1 MARPVAVSIATVL
14 LTSLLIW
21 TGDRSCRQLT
31 KPAATGGE
39 TVCADTGPTISA
51 IPGVVYVGDTFPI
64 IGSGFTPGSVI
75 NFFVATSTGVVNYGP
90 LIPTNILPDSLTVFL
105 PITVS
110 QGAGVAGV
118 QIVNTDESHVSSNT
132 SLALLQGD
140 ATLGFPSL
148 TAINE
153 VGLSPTSTETGV
165 ALANVETVVASG
177 SMVTLSGTG
186 FDTVNGVGVDLFC
199 DCPGSKVGPFF
210 LLSGNPGLSAN
221 SLTFPLPSGASGPA
235 TGPGAFQVTNLG
247 NSFKSAA
254 VSVPIGAQI
263 SIDSV
268 SQSGATVTVNG
279 SGFSG
284 LTVINLFNLQGGTV
298 VNLGGLTTAGIPAIA
313 LTLISDT
320 QMSFTLPAAIVAGP
334 AYVQALNP
342 PFIAFTS
349 SGNVSGGA
357 FDVL

>member
-1 MARPVAVSIATVL
+1 MAKPVAVSIAAVM
-14 LTSLLIW
+14 LTSVLIW
-21 TGDRSCRQLT
+21 TGDWSCQLT
-31 KPAATGGE
+31 KPLSADAGPA
-39 TVCADTGPTISA
+39 CADSGPTITAVPA
-51 IPGVVYVGDTFPI
+51 IVYVGDNFPI

-75 NFFVATSTGVVNYGP
+75 NFFVATSSSVINYGP
-90 LIPTNILPDSLTVFL
+90 LIPTNILPNSLTVFL

-110 QGAGVAGV
+110 QGVGVAGV

-165 ALANVETVVASG
+165 ALANVEAVVAAG
-177 SMVTLSGTG
+177 STVTLSGTG
-186 FDTVNGVGVDLFC
+186 FDTANGVGVDLFC
-199 DCPGSKVGPFF
+199 DCPASKVGPFF
-210 LLSGNPGLSAN
+210 LLPGNPGLSAD
-221 SLTFPLPSGASGPA
+221 SLTFALPSGASGPA
-235 TGPGAFQVTNLG
+235 TGPGSFQITNLG

-263 SIDSV
+263 SLDSV

-279 SGFSG
+279 SGFSA

-298 VNLGGLTTAGIPAIA
+298 VNLGGLTTAGAPAIA

-320 QMSFTLPAAIVAGP
+320 QMTFTLPAAIVAGP
-334 AYVQALNP
+334 AYVQVLNP
-342 PFIAFTS
+342 PFIPFTS
-349 SGNVSGGA
+349 SGNAGGGA
-357 FDVL
+357 FDVE